1 MMASSIFTQYGMTQD
16 HAQRLEEAF
25 VKIPDN
31 SSGSQLE
38 RKINWVKTRSPR
50 QLLNMIFGRVR
61 WNSPKGVRYRHGTIP
76 NSAEVWNTH
85 PFIIKKSEG
94 NRLTKEGAKNLDTI
108 NRYYASIHGVREVQ
122 IDDVDKIGVINHPI
136 IFNEAGYEY
145 NTRSYKLGEIEYPS
159 KTIRIIK
166 PTDWRE
172 HIDEKAYATLP
183 HKQEDKRQ
191 GDIDAW
197 KTNDDWM
204 MV

>member
-1 MMASSIFTQYGMTQD
+1 MANSIFTQYGMTQD
-16 HAQRLEEAF
+16 HAERLEETF
-25 VKIPDN
+25 VK
-31 SSGSQLE
+31 SKGSQLE

-50 QLLNMIFGRVR
+50 QLLNMIFGRLD
-61 WNSPKGVRYRHGTIP
+61 WNSPKRLHYPQNPIP
-76 NSAEVWNTH
+76 DSAEVWNTH

-94 NRLTKEGAKNLDTI
+94 NRLTNHGRKNLDTI

-122 IDDVDKIGVINHPI
+122 MGGTDKTGVINQAYL
-136 IFNEAGYEY
+136 FKEVGYEY
-145 NTRSYKLGEIEYPS
+145 NTRPYKLGTTEYPS

-183 HKQEDKRQ
+183 HKREDMRQ
-191 GDIDAW
+191 DNMEAW

-204 MV
+204 RV